1 MQVVVTGG
9 GGFVGSHVV
18 ERYAKDRAEV
28 LALDNFAR
36 WSTLGTHPLG
46 KGIERYNWDHI
57 GKLPHVSREEVD
69 VRDAKAVEAAVRHA
83 DVIVHTA
90 GQVAVTT
97 SVADPRTDFEI
108 NVGGTFNVLEGAR
121 KSGSDPVI
129 VFCSTNKVYGSAVNL
144 IPVRDEGTRYAFD
157 LKAYADGIPETL
169 PTDLVHHT
177 PYGASKFDAD
187 VYVQEYAHTYGL
199 RTGVFRMSCIYG
211 TRQFG
216 MEDQGWVAHFALSAL
231 RGRPL
236 TIYGDGKQ
244 VRDVL
249 FVDDLVNAYHAYVE
263 RSRQLGGAV
272 FNMGGGPK
280 FTMSLL
286 ELLKILEAELG
297 RKIPVTFSDWRPA
310 DQKVYIS
317 DIRHAQEALGWAP
330 QVAPADGVRRI
341 LAWAKTLPSAGRPGP
356 REKRGART

>member
-1 MQVVVTGG
+1 MTRVVVTGG

-18 ERYAKDRAEV
+18 ERFAKEGADV

-46 KGIERYNWDHI
+46 KGIERYNWDFI
-57 GKLPHVSREEVD
+57 GKLPHVTRKEID
-69 VRDAKAVEAAVRHA
+69 VRDAKAVEEAVQGA

-121 KSGSDPVI
+121 RSGSDPVI
-129 VFCSTNKVYGSAVNL
+129 VFCSTNKVYGSAVNY
-144 IPVRDEGTRYAFD
+144 IPVREDGKRYAFD
-157 LKAYADGIPETL
+157 SKAFADGIPETL
-169 PTDLVHHT
+169 STDLVHHT
-177 PYGASKFDAD
+177 PYGASKFTAD

-216 MEDQGWVAHFALSAL
+216 SEDQGWVAHFAISAVL
-231 RGRPL
+231 GRPL

-249 FVDDLVNAYHAYVE
+249 YVDDLVDAYQAYVS
-263 RSRQLGGAV
+263 RSKKLKGQV
-272 FNMGGGPK
+272 FNVGGGPT

-286 ELLKILEAELG
+286 ELVALLEKQLG
-297 RKIPVTFSDWRPA
+297 RKLKVTFSEWRPA

-317 DIRHAQEALGWAP
+317 NIARAKEVLGWSP
-330 QVAPADGVRRI
+330 KIPPEEGVKR
-341 LAWAKTLPSAGRPGP
+341 LLKWFESQPFAKAAKGTRP
-356 REKRGART
+356 

>member
-1 MQVVVTGG
+1 MTRVVVTGG

-18 ERYAKDRAEV
+18 ERYAKEGADV

-36 WSTLGTHPLG
+36 WATLGTHPMG
-46 KGIERYNWDHI
+46 KGIERYNWEFI
-57 GKLPHVSREEVD
+57 GKLPHVTRKEID
-69 VRDAKAVEAAVRHA
+69 VRDAKAVEAAMQGA

-97 SVADPRTDFEI
+97 SVVDPRTDFEI

-121 KSGSDPVI
+121 KAGSDPVV
-129 VFCSTNKVYGSAVNL
+129 VFCSTNKVYGGAVNG
-144 IPVRDEGTRYAFD
+144 IPVREEATRYAFD
-157 LKAYADGIPETL
+157 DPAFADGIPESFS
-169 PTDLVHHT
+169 TDHVHHT

-216 MEDQGWVAHFALSAL
+216 SEDQGWVAHFAISAVL
-231 RGRPL
+231 GRPL

-249 FVDDLVNAYHAYVE
+249 FVDDLVEAYQAYVR
-263 RSRQLGGAV
+263 RSKTLGGQV
-272 FNMGGGPK
+272 FNLGGGPA

-286 ELLKILEAELG
+286 DLVGILETRLN
-297 RKIPVTFSDWRPA
+297 RKLDISFSDWRPA
-310 DQKVYIS
+310 DQKVYVS
-317 DIRHAQEALGWAP
+317 DIRKAGKLLGWSP
-330 QVAPADGVRRI
+330 TVKPADGVRRI
-341 LAWAKTLPSAGRPGP
+341 LDWLREAALAPPSG
-356 REKRGART
+356 

>member
-18 ERYAKDRAEV
+18 ERYAKDGAEV

-46 KGIERYNWDHI
+46 KGIERYNWDFI
-57 GKLPHVSREEVD
+57 GKLPHVTRKEVD
-69 VRDAKAVEAAVRHA
+69 VRDAKAVEDAVRHA

-121 KSGSDPVI
+121 KAGSDPAV

-157 LKAYADGIPETL
+157 LKGYADGIPETL

-249 FVDDLVNAYHAYVE
+249 FVDDLVDAYHAYVE
-263 RSRQLGGAV
+263 RSKQLGGAV

-286 ELLKILEAELG
+286 ELLQILETELG
-297 RKIPVTFSDWRPA
+297 RKIPVSFAGWRPA

-317 DIRHAQEALGWAP
+317 DIRHAQETLGWTP
-330 QVAPADGVRRI
+330 TVAPEDGVRRI
-341 LAWAKTLPSAGRPGP
+341 LAWAKTLPSQGKPISSR
-356 REKRGART
+356 KRDART